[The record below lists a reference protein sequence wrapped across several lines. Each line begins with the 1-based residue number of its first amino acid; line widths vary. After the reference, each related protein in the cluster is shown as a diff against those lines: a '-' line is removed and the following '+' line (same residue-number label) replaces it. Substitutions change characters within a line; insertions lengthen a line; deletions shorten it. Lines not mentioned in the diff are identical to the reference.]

1 MVAIPAYF
9 LAHAA
14 YSSVASLLNEG
25 ATIPIPRRNITQTQT
40 SISAF
45 ATVEGPHVTQNF
57 PDPAIIHVDG
67 VSYSFA
73 TNNRKEGPALIHIQ
87 MASSTDNMTWTM
99 SKIDALPHVGAW
111 ETGSRVWAP
120 DVVELEDGTFVLYY
134 AGEIKASPNHHCIGA
149 ATATSVMG
157 PYTPQATPFACP
169 DPATLG
175 GAIDPDGFFD
185 ESTGRR
191 WVSYKVDGNSNG
203 HGGSCN
209 NMVAPQKSTPIVL
222 QEVAKDGITL
232 IGDAIQILDRD
243 KYDGP
248 LIEAPAMYRS
258 DEGIYFLF
266 FSSNCFTGPLYD
278 TSYATAANIT
288 GPYTKS
294 ARPLFITGDGPN
306 LIGPGGMDIIKGGGM
321 IVFHSHLPPVTSGRG
336 KNRKKEFNLVRA
348 MYSAMATF
356 HGHTVSLA

>member
-25 ATIPIPRRNITQTQT
+25 ATIPIPRRNATQTQA

-45 ATVEGPHVTQNF
+45 ATVEGPHVAQNF
-57 PDPAIIHVDG
+57 PDPAIIHVAG

-73 TNNRKEGPALIHIQ
+73 TNNRKNGPALIHVQ
-87 MASSTDNMTWTM
+87 MASSTDNVTWTM
-99 SKIDALPHVGAW
+99 STKDALPNVGAW
-111 ETGSRVWAP
+111 ETGNRVWAP

-134 AGEIKASPNHHCIGA
+134 SGEVKASPAHHCIGA
-149 ATATSVMG
+149 ATATLVMG
-157 PYTPQATPFACP
+157 PYTPQATPLACP
-169 DPATLG
+169 DSATLG

-191 WVSYKVDGNSNG
+191 YVSYKVDGNSNG
-203 HGGSCN
+203 LGGSCN
-209 NMVAPQKSTPIVL
+209 NMVSPQKSTPIVL
-222 QEVAKDGITL
+222 QEVAQDGITL
-232 IGDAIQILDRD
+232 IGSAIQILDRD

-278 TSYATAANIT
+278 TSYATATNIT

-321 IVFHSHLPPVTSGRG
+321 IVFHSHLPPITSGRG
-336 KNRKKEFNLVRA
+336 KNRKKEFNLIRA
-348 MYSAMATF
+348 MYSAKATF